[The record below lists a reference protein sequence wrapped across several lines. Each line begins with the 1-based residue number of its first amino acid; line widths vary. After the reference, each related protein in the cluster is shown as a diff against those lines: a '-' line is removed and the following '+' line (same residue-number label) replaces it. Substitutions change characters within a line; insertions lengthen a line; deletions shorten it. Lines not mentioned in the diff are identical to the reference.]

1 MKKLILSIALV
12 TMFSLSVSAS
22 AISPYYMC
30 APSLVFNGTTA
41 ECYITVITD
50 SSDDQVSVVLKLS
63 QGNNCIKTWESNFS
77 GTSVVGGEKTVKKGL
92 NYTLS
97 ADITI
102 NGKTHP
108 TTSVSGTC
116 R

>member
-1 MKKLILSIALV
+1 MKKLILSVALIA
-12 TMFSLSVSAS
+12 MFSVSVNAS
-22 AISPYYMC
+22 VISPYHLY

-41 ECYITVITD
+41 ECYVSVITD
-50 SSDDQVSVVLKLS
+50 SSDDQVSVILKLS
-63 QGNNCIKTWESNFS
+63 QGNTCIETWESSFS

-92 NYTLS
+92 SYTLS

-102 NGKTHP
+102 NGETRP

-116 R
+116 K